1 MPDQSELLFA
11 HVLSPEDPCWSIVT
25 EASYELRKIV
35 FQRGQGIPADHD
47 RDSVDGLSMH
57 FLATYPGKY
66 VRPSITVVGS
76 ARATRTEDG
85 FKIGRVCT
93 LPRFQGGS
101 DIYIG
106 HVGTQ
111 LMEYLIRVL
120 SHHHPETLLYLYAQA
135 DPAKKQDVRGF
146 YERLGFKAVGEPVT
160 IVDILH
166 QRMELP

>member
-1 MPDQSELLFA
+1 MPDSSELLFA
-11 HVLSPEDPCWSIVT
+11 HVLSPEDPCWTIVT
-25 EASYELRKIV
+25 EASYELREIV
-35 FQRGQGIPADHD
+35 FQKGQGVPADHD
-47 RDSVDGLSMH
+47 RDLSDDLSMH
-57 FLATYPGKY
+57 FVATQPGKY
-66 VRPSITVVGS
+66 ARPIIMVVGS
-76 ARATRTEDG
+76 ARTTRTEEG

-93 LPRFQGGS
+93 LPRFQCGG
-101 DIYIG
+101 DPYIG

-135 DPAKKQDVRGF
+135 DPAKEQDVRSF
-146 YERLGFKAVGEPVT
+146 YERLGFKSVGEPVT

>member
-35 FQRGQGIPADHD
+35 FQKGQGIPADHD
-47 RDSVDGLSMH
+47 RDPADNMSMH
-57 FLATYPGKY
+57 FFATYPGKFLT
-66 VRPSITVVGS
+66 PSIRMVGS
-76 ARATRTEDG
+76 ARATRTEEG

-93 LPRFQGGS
+93 LPILQGGR
-101 DIYIG
+101 DPRVG
-106 HVGTQ
+106 QVGTQ
-111 LMEYLIRVL
+111 LMEYLIRTIYI
-120 SHHHPETLLYLYAQA
+120 HHPDTLLYLYAQA
-135 DPAKKQDVRGF
+135 DPEKGQDVVGF
-146 YERLGFKAVGEPVT
+146 YERFGFKAVGEPVT